1 MKKTLLFAVIS
12 FVLLVAMKP
21 DKPAYQLFD
30 HKGKKANYK
39 DLLKAA
45 SNTDIVF
52 FGELHNN
59 PICHWLQFELTRD
72 LHLVKPDQIVMGAEM
87 FESDNQLVLNEYLSG
102 KVRERNF
109 EQEARLWNN
118 YKTDYKPLVKYALD
132 NNIPFIATNVPRR
145 YAAIVNRDGFE
156 GLETLSP
163 EALQLIAP
171 LPIPY
176 DPELKGYKDMVD
188 MMAGAGGHATSNI
201 AKAQALKDA
210 TMAHFILQ
218 NRQPGQLFIHYNGTY
233 HTNNFEGIVWY
244 IRQYNPEVKMLTIAT
259 VEQDSVKN
267 LEDENMGLADF
278 ILCVPST
285 MTKTY

>member
-1 MKKTLLFAVIS
+1 MKKTLLFAVVS

-30 HKGKKANYK
+30 RKGKKANYK

-52 FGELHNN
+52 FGELHNS
-59 PICHWLQFELTRD
+59 PISHWLQFELTRD
-72 LHLVKPDQIVMGAEM
+72 LHLEKQDKLVLGAEM

-109 EQEARLWNN
+109 EEEARLWNN
-118 YKTDYKPLVKYALD
+118 YKTDYKPLVQYALK

-156 GLETLSP
+156 GLEALSP

-171 LPIPY
+171 MPIPY
-176 DPELKGYKDMVD
+176 DPELKGYKDMVE
-188 MMAGAGGHATSNI
+188 MMAGAGGHATANI

-218 NRQPGQLFIHYNGTY
+218 NWQPGLLFIHYNGTY

-244 IRQYNPEVKMLTIAT
+244 IQQYRPEVKMLTIAT
-259 VEQDSVKN
+259 VEQDSVKA
-267 LEDENMGLADF
+267 LEEENEGLADF

-285 MTKTY
+285 MTKTN